1 MAQIIVRVRDERKAE
16 LLLELLASL
25 DFVDVVESSIDAED
39 AVTEADDAAFF
50 ALAGIW
56 EDRQIDADSIRQQAW
71 PRQ

>member
-1 MAQIIVRVRDERKAE
+1 MTQIIVRIRDERKAE

-25 DFVDVVESSIDAED
+25 DFVDVVESSFDAQD
-39 AVTEADDAAFF
+39 ADGETDDADFF

-56 EDRQIDADSIRQQAW
+56 EERRIDADSIRRQAW